1 MRPCSSTARACAPE
15 CAGGRRSNA
24 VPPAVDTRVLR
35 IRQGWKINNNDIDT
49 AVLQEALA
57 LDLHRAMKVAE
68 LRKEAEQALPTLTK
82 AELAELLFE
91 QVGLNKREAK
101 DMVETFFDEIRN
113 ALERGESVKL
123 SGFGNFQLRDKPQ
136 RPGRN
141 PKTGEEIPI
150 TARRVVTFH
159 ASQKLKGMVEEA
171 NPASRTA

>member
-1 MRPCSSTARACAPE
+1 
-15 CAGGRRSNA
+15 
-24 VPPAVDTRVLR
+24 V
-35 IRQGWKINNNDIDT
+35 DT
-49 AVLQEALA
+49 AVFQEALA
-57 LDLHRAMKVAE
+57 ADLHRAMLVARS
-68 LRKEAEQALPTLTK
+68 RKEAEQALPTLTK

-113 ALERGESVKL
+113 ALERGEAVKL

-159 ASQKLKGMVEEA
+159 ASQKLKAMVEEA
-171 NPASRTA
+171 NPVSAAHPAGSSSSSADADADVDASMAQAA

>member
-1 MRPCSSTARACAPE
+1 MFVIYFRTI
-15 CAGGRRSNA
+15 
-24 VPPAVDTRVLR
+24 VLR
-35 IRQGWKINNNDIDT
+35 QGCKINNNDVDS
-49 AVLQEALA
+49 AVFQEALA
-57 LDLHRAMKVAE
+57 ADLDRAMQVARV
-68 LRKEAEQALPTLTK
+68 RKEAEQSLPTLTK

-113 ALERGESVKL
+113 ALERGEAVKL

-159 ASQKLKGMVEEA
+159 ASQKLKGMVEETQPGSS
-171 NPASRTA
+171 PAGSLARAA

>member
-1 MRPCSSTARACAPE
+1 MNDKNMFGGEGTTTMNDVNTAEFQSVLDADLNRA
-15 CAGGRRSNA
+15 R
-24 VPPAVDTRVLR
+24 L
-35 IRQGWKINNNDIDT
+35 
-49 AVLQEALA
+49 
-57 LDLHRAMKVAE
+57 
-68 LRKEAEQALPTLTK
+68 EAEARSQAEKDLPTLTK

-159 ASQKLKGMVEEA
+159 ASQKLKGMVEV
-171 NPASRTA
+171 ASRNPLVRAA

>member
-1 MRPCSSTARACAPE
+1 
-15 CAGGRRSNA
+15 
-24 VPPAVDTRVLR
+24 V
-35 IRQGWKINNNDIDT
+35 
-49 AVLQEALA
+49 
-57 LDLHRAMKVAE
+57 
-68 LRKEAEQALPTLTK
+68 RKEAEQELPTLTK

-113 ALERGESVKL
+113 ALERGEAVKL

-141 PKTGEEIPI
+141 PKTGAEIPS

-159 ASQKLKGMVEEA
+159 ASQKLKSMVEEA
-171 NPASRTA
+171 NPASADSGSLARAA

>member
-1 MRPCSSTARACAPE
+1 MSGQDE
-15 CAGGRRSNA
+15 
-24 VPPAVDTRVLR
+24 
-35 IRQGWKINNNDIDT
+35 QGWAVTTTTMNDVNSVEFQS
-49 AVLQEALA
+49 VLAADLNRAMQEAQA
-57 LDLHRAMKVAE
+57 RTQAE
-68 LRKEAEQALPTLTK
+68 KDLPTLTK

-159 ASQKLKGMVEEA
+159 ASQKLKGMVEA
-171 NPASRTA
+171 VSSKPLARVA

>member
-1 MRPCSSTARACAPE
+1 LKV
-15 CAGGRRSNA
+15 G
-24 VPPAVDTRVLR
+24 L
-35 IRQGWKINNNDIDT
+35 KINNNDVDS

-57 LDLHRAMKVAE
+57 ADLHRAMLVARV
-68 LRKEAEQALPTLTK
+68 RKEAEKELPTLTK

-113 ALERGESVKL
+113 ALERGEAVKL

-159 ASQKLKGMVEEA
+159 ASQKLKAMVEEA
-171 NPASRTA
+171 NPGSPRNPDSPDGPDHPSLARAA

>member
-1 MRPCSSTARACAPE
+1 
-15 CAGGRRSNA
+15 
-24 VPPAVDTRVLR
+24 L
-35 IRQGWKINNNDIDT
+35 KITNNDVDST
-49 AVLQEALA
+49 VLATLQ
-57 LDLHRAMKVAE
+57 RAMQVAQVRQAAE
-68 LRKEAEQALPTLTK
+68 KELPTLTK

-159 ASQKLKGMVEEA
+159 ASQKLKGMVEET
-171 NPASRTA
+171 NPLARAA

>member
-1 MRPCSSTARACAPE
+1 MNDVISTE
-15 CAGGRRSNA
+15 FQS
-24 VPPAVDTRVLR
+24 VLSA
-35 IRQGWKINNNDIDT
+35 D
-49 AVLQEALA
+49 
-57 LDLHRAMKVAE
+57 LDRAMLEAQARSQAE
-68 LRKEAEQALPTLTK
+68 KDLPTLTK

-101 DMVETFFDEIRN
+101 DMVETFFYEIRD
-113 ALERGESVKL
+113 ALERGELVKL

-159 ASQKLKGMVEEA
+159 ASQKLKSMVEHEYPVLPPRMA
-171 NPASRTA
+171 

>member
-1 MRPCSSTARACAPE
+1 LVHDALRHSSK
-15 CAGGRRSNA
+15 
-24 VPPAVDTRVLR
+24 TRLTR
-35 IRQGWKINNNDIDT
+35 RQGFKINNNDVDS
-49 AVLQEALA
+49 VVFQD
-57 LDLHRAMKVAE
+57 LDRAMQVARV
-68 LRKEAEQALPTLTK
+68 RKEAEQALPTLTK

-113 ALERGESVKL
+113 ALERGEAVKL

-171 NPASRTA
+171 NPAATPPDSLAHAA